1 MFNTLNLIDTEILL
15 VTEQLNKACH
25 QQASETTFE
34 AWKKILERQ
43 GGKEARKD
51 RNVDL

>member
-25 QQASETTFE
+25 QQASETHLKHEKNTGKTRGKGS
-34 AWKKILERQ
+34 KKR
-43 GGKEARKD
+43 
-51 RNVDL
+51 